1 MITNE
6 TPSASP
12 SPSPTPAPPPMKEPL
27 PNLPDL
33 QQRIGDLP
41 KERETTASKK
51 VDDISK
57 HESHHSLDPKL
68 NPKHNAREKP
78 MDDKEDKGH
87 PGDQKV
93 PPGTPKK

>member
-1 MITNE
+1 MISNE

-12 SPSPTPAPPPMKEPL
+12 VPMKEPL

-68 NPKHNAREKP
+68 DPKHNAREKAP
-78 MDDKEDKGH
+78 DGSKDDKGH
-87 PGDQKV
+87 PGDQK
-93 PPGTPKK
+93 PMPGTPKK